1 MLVTLRGQKV
11 KNVQTKTTLLGLVDL
26 LKITIFLL
34 NFVGTSFCILWCK
47 KITKFNTHV
56 EKLRHFE
63 KENEVDIAC
72 FTKFKALF
80 SYLPV
85 EIAKS

>member
-1 MLVTLRGQKV
+1 MEFTR
-11 KNVQTKTTLLGLVDL
+11 
-26 LKITIFLL
+26 
-34 NFVGTSFCILWCK
+34 
-47 KITKFNTHV
+47 TKFNTHV